1 MHRKQ
6 ALGVS
11 AGNEQYLG
19 GGGEGKKGK
28 MGEKGGGE

>member
-19 GGGEGKKGK
+19 GGVGNQGKLRVKGEG
-28 MGEKGGGE
+28 E